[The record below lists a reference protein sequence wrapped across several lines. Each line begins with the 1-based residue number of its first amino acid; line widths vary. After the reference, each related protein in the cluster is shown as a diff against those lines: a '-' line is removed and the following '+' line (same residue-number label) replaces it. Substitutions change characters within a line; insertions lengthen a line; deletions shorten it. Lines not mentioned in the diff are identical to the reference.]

1 MTVDWVFAGQVGGV
15 GFGAVFIILIILGIV
30 IWLVGRILNK
40 MDTSVQKAD
49 EKKKGD

>member
-30 IWLVGRILNK
+30 IWLVGLMSNK
-40 MDTSVQKAD
+40 MDADAQKVS
-49 EKKKGD
+49 EKKKGE